1 MRRREFALYIGPALA
16 SLAFGRFAASA
27 QQKQKVPRV
36 GVLWHAANADEEG
49 IFLKTLHSA
58 FRDLG
63 YLEGQNIE
71 IEERFPAEQPDRFAK
86 LAQELV
92 ETKPEVIVASTA
104 LAGKE
109 LQRRTSTIPI
119 VFVIV
124 ADPVTV
130 GFVDGLARPGRNMTG
145 LSLMAI
151 DLSGKRLELLRD
163 AVGKL
168 SRVGLIVDRIDP
180 LSDRFIKSSQ
190 AAANELG
197 ILAQWSEAPTPDDIE
212 KAFSTFVGD
221 GIDGVIIG
229 PGSKIFIQRTH
240 LVAASLKHKL
250 PTMAPLAEFVSDG
263 IMMSYGQDF
272 LEFYRL
278 AAGYVDKILKGAKPA
293 DLPVQQP
300 TRFKL
305 AINLKV
311 ANMLGVTVPPT
322 MLSLADQVIE

>member
-1 MRRREFALYIGPALA
+1 
-16 SLAFGRFAASA
+16 
-27 QQKQKVPRV
+27 
-36 GVLWHAANADEEG
+36 
-49 IFLKTLHSA
+49 
-58 FRDLG
+58 
-63 YLEGQNIE
+63 
-71 IEERFPAEQPDRFAK
+71 
-86 LAQELV
+86 
-92 ETKPEVIVASTA
+92 
-104 LAGKE
+104 
-109 LQRRTSTIPI
+109 
-119 VFVIV
+119 VIV
-124 ADPVTV
+124 ADPVAV

-180 LSDRFIKSSQ
+180 LSDRFIKASQ
-190 AAANELG
+190 AAAKELG
-197 ILAQWSEAPTPDDIE
+197 ILAQWSEAPTPDDID
-212 KAFSTFVGD
+212 KAFSTFAGD
-221 GIDGVIIG
+221 GIDGVVIG
-229 PGSKIFIQRTH
+229 PSSKIFLQRTH

-250 PTMAPLAEFVSDG
+250 PTIAPLAEFVSDG
-263 IMMSYGQDF
+263 VMMSYGQDF

-305 AINLKV
+305 AINLNV